1 MFFYLKKYSDLF
13 EGVIDFHNHIL
24 PKIDDGSQ
32 SLEESLKML
41 NSYESLG
48 IKEILASP
56 HIYKDL
62 YPNTAESIYNSF
74 TSLSEAS
81 KSHRVNISGYIAEYM
96 IDEYFLEDIKNQK
109 KFLTCFGNHI
119 LIEMPFFGEIEMLN
133 KALFDL
139 QTKSYLPI
147 VAHPERYNNIK
158 TLEEIKKM
166 KHKGAMLQL
175 NALSL
180 VGFYGPNVE
189 KKARLW
195 LKNGL
200 YDFICTDAHN
210 VNQLKKL
217 KAIRLSKKELHAWR
231 QTCENQHHIMCAY
244 DDLSAPY
251 P

>member
-1 MFFYLKKYSDLF
+1 MFFNSIKYSDLF
-13 EGVIDFHNHIL
+13 NDVIDFHNHIL
-24 PKIDDGSQ
+24 PGIDDGSQ

-41 NSYESLG
+41 EAYQGLG

-62 YPNTAESIYNSF
+62 YPNTAESIHNSF

-81 KSHRVNISGYIAEYM
+81 KSLHVNISGYLAEYM
-96 IDEYFLEDIKNQK
+96 IDEYFLKDINNKK

-119 LIEMPFFGEIEMLN
+119 LIEMPFFGAIEMLN
-133 KALFDL
+133 KALFAL
-139 QTKSYLPI
+139 QTEGYSPI
-147 VAHPERYNNIK
+147 IAHPERYNDIK
-158 TLEEIKKM
+158 TVEEIKKI

-175 NALSL
+175 NALSV
-180 VGFYGPNVE
+180 VGFYGPEVE

-217 KAIRLSKKELHAWR
+217 EDIRLSNKELKAWR
-231 QTCENQHHIMCAY
+231 LICENQQHVISAY
-244 DDLSAPY
+244 DDLSAP
-251 P
+251 